1 MKIGPHEFKFPLM
14 LAPMA
19 GYSDRPFREIVRE
32 WGADYAVAEMT
43 ASREDLRCRAKS
55 LTRWVERDE
64 PGLHVVQLLGADPVV
79 MAEAAKA
86 AEDDGADVVDINM
99 GCPARKVLNTDCG
112 SALMK
117 NECLTAEILEA
128 VRAAVEIP
136 VTLKIRTGWDREHKN
151 APEIARIAEECGI
164 AMLVIHGRTRADG
177 FRGDAE
183 YDTIARIKAER
194 GIPVVANGDIVSGV
208 KAQAVLRA
216 CGADGLMI
224 GRGVVGRPWLFAEV
238 RAALEGRARK
248 PLENGAVLRH
258 LLHHRAKH
266 FDYYGARRGIVTFR
280 KHLCAYLKPFSDPL
294 ELRPKLLRETDP
306 QVQKAL
312 VEQFFSE
319 IAPAH

>member
-1 MKIGPHEFKFPLM
+1 M
-14 LAPMA
+14 
-19 GYSDRPFREIVRE
+19 
-32 WGADYAVAEMT
+32 
-43 ASREDLRCRAKS
+43 
-55 LTRWVERDE
+55 
-64 PGLHVVQLLGADPVV
+64 
-79 MAEAAKA
+79 
-86 AEDDGADVVDINM
+86 
-99 GCPARKVLNTDCG
+99 
-112 SALMK
+112 
-117 NECLTAEILEA
+117 TAEILEA

-224 GRGVVGRPWLFAEV
+224 GRGAVGRPWLFAEV
-238 RAALEGRARK
+238 RAALEGRAWK

-266 FDYYGARRGIVTFR
+266 FDYYGARHGIVTFR
-280 KHLCAYLKPFSDPL
+280 KHLCAYLKPFRIRLNFVPSFFGKRIRRYRKRSSSSSFQR
-294 ELRPKLLRETDP
+294 LRRLIEMHTVYCLLLPKRKNIPNHVIRRFCATRRFGP
-306 QVQKAL
+306 
-312 VEQFFSE
+312 
-319 IAPAH
+319 

>member
-1 MKIGPHEFKFPLM
+1 
-14 LAPMA
+14 MA
-19 GYSDRPFREIVRE
+19 GYSDKPFREIVRE
-32 WGADYAVAEMT
+32 WGADVAEMT

-99 GCPARKVLNTDCG
+99 GCPAKKVLNTDCG

-164 AMLVIHGRTRADG
+164 AMLVIPAPTDFEEMRNTTR
-177 FRGDAE
+177 
-183 YDTIARIKAER
+183 
-194 GIPVVANGDIVSGV
+194 
-208 KAQAVLRA
+208 L
-216 CGADGLMI
+216 
-224 GRGVVGRPWLFAEV
+224 
-238 RAALEGRARK
+238 
-248 PLENGAVLRH
+248 
-258 LLHHRAKH
+258 
-266 FDYYGARRGIVTFR
+266 
-280 KHLCAYLKPFSDPL
+280 
-294 ELRPKLLRETDP
+294 
-306 QVQKAL
+306 
-312 VEQFFSE
+312 
-319 IAPAH
+319 PA

>member
-1 MKIGPHEFKFPLM
+1 
-14 LAPMA
+14 
-19 GYSDRPFREIVRE
+19 
-32 WGADYAVAEMT
+32 
-43 ASREDLRCRAKS
+43 
-55 LTRWVERDE
+55 
-64 PGLHVVQLLGADPVV
+64 
-79 MAEAAKA
+79 
-86 AEDDGADVVDINM
+86 M
-99 GCPARKVLNTDCG
+99 GCPAKKVLNTDCG

-224 GRGVVGRPWLFAEV
+224 GRGAVGRPWLFAEV
-238 RAALEGRARK
+238 RAALEGRAWK

-319 IAPAH
+319 TAPAH